1 MLLMVTIQPFIFNK
15 AKRQLEGH
23 EVSLNIRFLEVICV
37 FPFWEFVKKEEANLN
52 TTAFWMS
59 FHLKSSRKLPQV
71 RFRGVF
77 RRLPKIVQCS
87 WQEEKQQ
94 ADVWAERS
102 PFWETILENSM
113 RETGKE
119 ASSEQRWEGL
129 TWECNCLKI
138 DLQISEFQDPKLTS
152 DRYSP

>member
-1 MLLMVTIQPFIFNK
+1 MVTIQSFICNK
-15 AKRQLEGH
+15 AKGQLEGH
-23 EVSLNIRFLEVICV
+23 EASLNNRFLEVTYV
-37 FPFWEFVKKEEANLN
+37 FPFWELVKKAVANLN

-59 FHLKSSRKLPQV
+59 FHLRSSRKLPQV

-77 RRLPKIVQCS
+77 RRLPKMVQCC

-102 PFWETILENSM
+102 PFRETIPGLSM

-119 ASSEQRWEGL
+119 DSSEQRWESL
-129 TWECNCLKI
+129 TWACTCLKI
-138 DLQISEFQDPKLTS
+138 DLQISEFQVPKVTS
-152 DRYSP
+152 DRYSH